1 MVSLAE
7 VERQLKALGQNYRF
21 WGRPEIQELPNI
33 LMPGEQIKAHV
44 NGRYHGG
51 FASFCATD
59 QRLLLIDKKLFYLT
73 VEDLRFDMINEVD
86 FSSQLLSGTICVC
99 TPTKTMTF
107 TTLHPQDLRK
117 LATYIQGRVM
127 QIRQDFGLHPQSAQS
142 DAQQSDITNRE
153 ATAQP
158 AAPKMAA
165 TTSKPSSITQMPRP
179 LHEYLAE
186 IAQLDASSNQL
197 PELPLAP
204 PSLIERGLVNNQM
217 VNPND
222 PAVSG
227 GLQSADDQ
235 SASVEITE
243 LPTPRRLNPY
253 MGAPLL
259 MRHRI
264 GRFGPVTTPISRPD

>member
-1 MVSLAE
+1 MISIKE

-21 WGRPEIQELPNI
+21 WGRPEIMELPNI
-33 LMPGEQIKAHV
+33 LMPGEQIQAHV

-73 VEDLRFDMINEVD
+73 VEDLRFDMINEID
-86 FSSQLLSGTICVC
+86 FSAQLLSGTINVC

-127 QIRQDFGLHPQSAQS
+127 QIRQDFGLHPQSAQ
-142 DAQQSDITNRE
+142 AGAE
-153 ATAQP
+153 L
-158 AAPKMAA
+158 AAPQSVVVEPPFAVINSEDEPK
-165 TTSKPSSITQMPRP
+165 KPYNQRVQNLMPRP

-186 IAQLDASSNQL
+186 VAGLKAPKNQL
-197 PELPLAP
+197 PELPPAA
-204 PSLIERGLVNNQM
+204 PSLIERNLM
-217 VNPND
+217 INPND
-222 PAVSG
+222 PAVDGSG
-227 GLQSADDQ
+227 QATGHD
-235 SASVEITE
+235 ASVEITE

-259 MRHRI
+259 MRHRV
-264 GRFGPVTTPISRPD
+264 GRFGPVTAPPTRLS